1 LAAEVG
7 TGAFIACL
15 LYFLQERSNKS
26 LKDLVKELHEYN
38 ETRKRHD
45 ESVSAPMLKRINGF
59 LSDFKSQLEIDRD
72 RITNMDPSYKK
83 ELVKN
88 WLSGYYNKADLD
100 SAFSEEEKVGEL
112 EKESN
117 DVIPYIT
124 GDLRKIVRSIIE
136 DIRTLYGLRFD
147 LSVMM
152 ITAKDPPEKWVSMSN
167 ATLSK
172 IERAQDRINSQLQSQ
187 QSESA
192 QGKTASK
199 N

>member
-1 LAAEVG
+1 
-7 TGAFIACL
+7 L
-15 LYFLQERSNKS
+15 LNWGLGRLS
-26 LKDLVKELHEYN
+26 LKDLVNELHEYN

-45 ESVSAPMLKRINGF
+45 ESVSAPMLRRIGGF

-72 RITNMDPSYKK
+72 RIIKVDPSYKK

-88 WLSGYYNKADLD
+88 WLSGYYNKTGLD
-100 SAFSEEEKVGEL
+100 SAFSEPEKVGEL

-117 DVIPYIT
+117 NVIPYIAGELT
-124 GDLRKIVRSIIE
+124 KILRSIIE
-136 DIRTLYGLRFD
+136 DIRILYGLRFD

-152 ITAKDPPEKWVSMSN
+152 ITAKDPPEKWASMTN

-172 IERAQDRINSQLQSQ
+172 IERARGRINSQLQSQ
-187 QSESA
+187 QSESG
-192 QGKTASK
+192 QGETASK